1 MSMKRAETS
10 ARLAPLMILYFS
22 GVGGTKVI
30 AELLG
35 RLLADRIA
43 RECEVRSIEED
54 GAAEAAA
61 RAGFLV
67 LCYPTYFLKPAP
79 AMRDFILSLPPDGE
93 GRKVALV
100 TSYELYTGNSNR
112 VAAGLLGGRGYAVAG
127 AYELRAPGTDVTCVV
142 PDWACAWLYRFESR
156 FPGKIAEIAQR
167 IAALAA
173 ALPAESPPVGDG
185 PAADESSGR
194 APSGVAPRDL
204 PRSEFPRAR
213 AGIPSPKWYTP
224 LAWPLQV
231 LFLDGFIRWK
241 DRMKVLEERC
251 SGCDLCVRDCHRSA
265 WRRTGAGLEHRG
277 ETCDLCLRCVHH
289 CPRRA
294 IVLKKGLKD
303 NRRLDGSLYRNLSRE
318 AEKTCKDGAN
328 ARKKTRQEQ

>member
-1 MSMKRAETS
+1 MSLKATETS
-10 ARLAPLMILYFS
+10 AQPAPVIILYFS
-22 GVGGTKVI
+22 GVGGTKLI

-35 RLLADRIA
+35 RLLAPRIA
-43 RECEVRSIEED
+43 RVCEVHSIEEE
-54 GAAEAAA
+54 GAGEAAS

-67 LCYPTYFLKPAP
+67 LCYPTYFLRPAP
-79 AMRDFILSLPPDGE
+79 AMKDFIMRLPPETE

-112 VAAGLLGGRGYAVAG
+112 IAARLLYERGFTVAG

-142 PDWACAWLYRFESR
+142 PDWACGWLYRFEGR
-156 FPGKIAEIAQR
+156 FPEKVAGIAQR
-167 IAALAA
+167 VAALAE
-173 ALPAESPPVGDG
+173 ALPAASQPVGNGAVGDG
-185 PAADESSGR
+185 PADS
-194 APSGVAPRDL
+194 
-204 PRSEFPRAR
+204 PRAE

-251 SGCDLCVRDCHRSA
+251 SGCDLCVRECHRGA
-265 WRRTGAGLEHRG
+265 WRRIGTGLEHRG

-303 NRRLDGSLYRNLSRE
+303 NRRLDGALYRALSRE
-318 AEKTCKDGAN
+318 AGKACEDTVDS
-328 ARKKTRQEQ
+328 RKK

>member
-1 MSMKRAETS
+1 MSLKATETS
-10 ARLAPLMILYFS
+10 AQPAPAVILYFS
-22 GVGGTKVI
+22 GVGGTKLI

-35 RLLADRIA
+35 RLLAPRIA
-43 RECEVRSIEED
+43 RACEVHSIEEN
-54 GAAEAAA
+54 GAGDAAA

-79 AMRDFILSLPPDGE
+79 AMKDFIMSLPPDAE
-93 GRKVALV
+93 GRRVALV

-112 VAAGLLGGRGYAVAG
+112 IAAGLLCDRGFAVAG

-142 PDWACAWLYRFESR
+142 PDWACGWLYRFEGR
-156 FPGKIAEIAQR
+156 FPEKVAGIAQR
-167 IAALAA
+167 VTALAA
-173 ALPAESPPVGDG
+173 ALPAG
-185 PAADESSGR
+185 
-194 APSGVAPRDL
+194 APHT
-204 PRSEFPRAR
+204 ET
-213 AGIPSPKWYTP
+213 GIPSPKWYTP

-251 SGCDLCVRDCHRSA
+251 SGCDLCVRECHRGA
-265 WRRTGAGLEHRG
+265 WRRTGAGLEHQG

-289 CPRRA
+289 CPGRA

-303 NRRLDGSLYRNLSRE
+303 NRRLDAPLYRALSRE
-318 AEKTCKDGAN
+318 AEKACESAVD
-328 ARKKTRQEQ
+328 ARKK

>member
-1 MSMKRAETS
+1 MAETS
-10 ARLAPLMILYFS
+10 AQRAPVVILYFS

-35 RLLADRIA
+35 RLLAQRIA
-43 RECEVRSIEED
+43 RECEVRSIEEE
-54 GAAEAAA
+54 GAADAAA

-79 AMRDFILSLPPDGE
+79 AMRDFILSLPPSAE
-93 GRKVALV
+93 GRRVALV

-112 VAAGLLGGRGYAVAG
+112 VAAGLLGGRGFDVAG
-127 AYELRAPGTDVTCVV
+127 AYELRAPGSDVTCVV
-142 PDWACAWLYRFESR
+142 PDWACGWLYRFETR
-156 FPGKIAEIAQR
+156 FPRKIAEIAQR
-167 IAALAA
+167 VAALANS
-173 ALPAESPPVGDG
+173 LPAGDAPARSSAADLP
-185 PAADESSGR
+185 PAAN
-194 APSGVAPRDL
+194 
-204 PRSEFPRAR
+204 
-213 AGIPSPKWYTP
+213 GIPSPKWYTP

-251 SGCDLCVRDCHRSA
+251 SGCDLCVRECHRGA
-265 WRRTGAGLEHRG
+265 WCRTGTGLEHRG

-289 CPRRA
+289 CPGRA

-303 NRRLDGSLYRNLSRE
+303 NRRLDGALYRALSRE
-318 AEKTCKDGAN
+318 AEKACEDAAN
-328 ARKKTRQEQ
+328 ATKKVRQER

>member
-1 MSMKRAETS
+1 VSVKVVETS
-10 ARLAPLMILYFS
+10 ARQTPVTILYFS
-22 GVGGTKVI
+22 GVGGTRVI

-35 RLLADRIA
+35 RLLVPRIA
-43 RECEVRSIEED
+43 RGCEVHSIEED
-54 GAAEAAA
+54 GAADAAA

-79 AMRDFILSLPPDGE
+79 AMRDFILSLRPGGE
-93 GRKVALV
+93 GRRVVLV

-112 VAAGLLGGRGYAVAG
+112 VAAGLLGDRGFAVAG

-142 PDWACAWLYRFESR
+142 PDWACGWLYRFEPR
-156 FPGKIAEIAQR
+156 FPEKIADIAQR
-167 IAALAA
+167 VAVLAESQPAGGSPSKYSAADSPPAA
-173 ALPAESPPVGDG
+173 AHPAE
-185 PAADESSGR
+185 
-194 APSGVAPRDL
+194 
-204 PRSEFPRAR
+204 

-251 SGCDLCVRDCHRSA
+251 SGCGLCVRECRRGS

-289 CPRRA
+289 CPKRA
-294 IVLKKGLKD
+294 IVLKRGLKD
-303 NRRLDGSLYRNLSRE
+303 NRRLDGSLYRALSQE
-318 AEKTCKDGAN
+318 VAKACEEKVN
-328 ARKKTRQEQ
+328 ARKS

>member
-1 MSMKRAETS
+1 MSVKMAETS
-10 ARLAPLMILYFS
+10 AQRAPVVILYFS

-35 RLLADRIA
+35 RLLAQRIA

-54 GAAEAAA
+54 GAVDAAA

-79 AMRDFILSLPPDGE
+79 AMRDFIVSLPPDAE
-93 GRKVALV
+93 GRGVALV

-112 VAAGLLGGRGYAVAG
+112 VAAGLLGGRGFDVAG
-127 AYELRAPGTDVTCVV
+127 AYELRAPGSDVTCVV
-142 PDWACAWLYRFESR
+142 PDWACAWLYRFEPR

-167 IAALAA
+167 IAAYAA
-173 ALPAESPPVGDG
+173 AFPAKSPSVGDG
-185 PAADESSGR
+185 AAGDAPARSSAADLPPAAN
-194 APSGVAPRDL
+194 
-204 PRSEFPRAR
+204 
-213 AGIPSPKWYTP
+213 GIPSPKWYTP

-251 SGCDLCVRDCHRSA
+251 SGCDLCVRECHRGA
-265 WRRTGAGLEHRG
+265 WRRTGTGLEHRG

-289 CPRRA
+289 CPGRA

-303 NRRLDGSLYRNLSRE
+303 NRRLDRALYRALSWE
-318 AEKTCKDGAN
+318 AEKACEDAAN
-328 ARKKTRQEQ
+328 ATKKVRQER

>member
-1 MSMKRAETS
+1 MSLKMAETS
-10 ARLAPLMILYFS
+10 ARRAPMAILYFS

-35 RLLADRIA
+35 RLLAPRIA
-43 RECEVRSIEED
+43 RGCEVLSIEED
-54 GAAEAAA
+54 RAAEAVA

-79 AMRDFILSLPPDGE
+79 AMRDFILSLPPDE
-93 GRKVALV
+93 KGRKVALV

-112 VAAGLLGGRGYAVAG
+112 VAAGLLTSRGFTVAG

-142 PDWACAWLYRFESR
+142 PDWACGWLYRFEPR
-156 FPGKIAEIAQR
+156 FPGKVAEIAQR
-167 IAALAA
+167 VTALT
-173 ALPAESPPVGDG
+173 ESQLAG
-185 PAADESSGR
+185 
-194 APSGVAPRDL
+194 
-204 PRSEFPRAR
+204 
-213 AGIPSPKWYTP
+213 AGIPGPKWYTP
-224 LAWPLQV
+224 LAWPLQA

-251 SGCDLCVRDCHRSA
+251 SGCDLCVRECHRGA
-265 WRRTGAGLEHRG
+265 WRRTEAGLEHRG
-277 ETCDLCLRCVHH
+277 EACDLCLRCVHH

-303 NRRLDGSLYRNLSRE
+303 NRRLDGTLYRALSRE
-318 AEKTCKDGAN
+318 AMKACEDVAN
-328 ARKKTRQEQ
+328 ARKK

>member
-1 MSMKRAETS
+1 MSLMVAETS
-10 ARLAPLMILYFS
+10 DQRAPVIILYFS

-35 RLLADRIA
+35 RLLATRIA
-43 RECEVRSIEED
+43 RGCEVHSIEED
-54 GAAEAAA
+54 GSGEAAA

-79 AMRDFILSLPPDGE
+79 AMIDFILSLSPDME

-112 VAAGLLGGRGYAVAG
+112 VAAGLLGGRGFAVAG
-127 AYELRAPGTDVTCVV
+127 TYELRAPGTDVTCVL
-142 PDWACAWLYRFESR
+142 PDWACGWLYRFERR
-156 FPGKIAEIAQR
+156 FPEKIADIAQH

-173 ALPAESPPVGDG
+173 ALPAESMPVEDG
-185 PAADESSGR
+185 VAEDAPAAT
-194 APSGVAPRDL
+194 
-204 PRSEFPRAR
+204 
-213 AGIPSPKWYTP
+213 GIPSPKWYTP

-251 SGCDLCVRDCHRSA
+251 SGCDLCVRECHGGA
-265 WRRTGAGLEHRG
+265 WRRSGTGLEHRG

-289 CPRRA
+289 CPRLA

-303 NRRLDGSLYRNLSRE
+303 NRRLDRGLYRALSRE
-318 AEKTCKDGAN
+318 AEKACEDAVD
-328 ARKKTRQEQ
+328 ARKKVRKER

>member
-1 MSMKRAETS
+1 MSAKVAETS
-10 ARLAPLMILYFS
+10 TRRAPVVILYFS

-35 RLLADRIA
+35 RLLAPRIA
-43 RECEVRSIEED
+43 RGCEVHSIEED
-54 GAAEAAA
+54 RAAEAAT

-79 AMRDFILSLPPDGE
+79 AMREFILSLPPGE
-93 GRKVALV
+93 KGRKVALV

-112 VAAGLLGGRGYAVAG
+112 VAAGLLTSRGFAVTG

-142 PDWACAWLYRFESR
+142 PDWACGWLYRFESR
-156 FPGKIAEIAQR
+156 FPEKVAKIAQR
-167 IAALAA
+167 IAALV
-173 ALPAESPPVGDG
+173 ESPPTG
-185 PAADESSGR
+185 AR
-194 APSGVAPRDL
+194 L
-204 PRSEFPRAR
+204 PL
-213 AGIPSPKWYTP
+213 PKWYTP

-231 LFLDGFIRWK
+231 LFLDGFIRRK
-241 DRMKVLEERC
+241 DRMKVLGERC
-251 SGCDLCVRDCHRSA
+251 SGCDLCVRDCPRGA

-303 NRRLDGSLYRNLSRE
+303 NRRLDGALYRALSRE
-318 AEKTCKDGAN
+318 AEKACEDAAN
-328 ARKKTRQEQ
+328 ATKKVRQEQ

>member
-1 MSMKRAETS
+1 MAETS
-10 ARLAPLMILYFS
+10 VQRAPVIILYFS

-35 RLLADRIA
+35 RLLVPRIA
-43 RECEVRSIEED
+43 CGCEVHSIEEN
-54 GAAEAAA
+54 GAADAAA

-79 AMRDFILSLPPDGE
+79 AMRDFIVSLPPDAE
-93 GRKVALV
+93 GRRVALV

-112 VAAGLLGGRGYAVAG
+112 IVAGLLGDRGFALAG

-142 PDWACAWLYRFESR
+142 PDWACSWLYRFEPR
-156 FPGKIAEIAQR
+156 FPGKIAKIAQR
-167 IAALAA
+167 IATLAEP
-173 ALPAESPPVGDG
+173 LPAGNSAARSS
-185 PAADESSGR
+185 AADS
-194 APSGVAPRDL
+194 PSA
-204 PRSEFPRAR
+204 E

-251 SGCDLCVRDCHRSA
+251 SGCDLCVRECHRGA
-265 WRRTGAGLEHRG
+265 WRRTGTGLEHRG

-289 CPRRA
+289 CPGRA

-303 NRRLDGSLYRNLSRE
+303 NRRLDGTLYRALSRE
-318 AEKTCKDGAN
+318 AEKACEDAVD
-328 ARKKTRQEQ
+328 ARKK